1 MRGARLGSVNL
12 RNIPGGI
19 VLSIALGTVD
29 SVIVW
34 GIATLFDVS
43 IMVPDRQ
50 DPETL
55 SSLALWNIVALVSVA
70 AVAAGIF
77 LWLLERFVADRALMI
92 FQITAVVILV
102 LSLALPFATDQSLA
116 AQLTLVAMHILV
128 GMVIIGTMTWVATKP
143 TVAAERD

>member
-1 MRGARLGSVNL
+1 MIL

-29 SVIVW
+29 SLIVW

-50 DPETL
+50 DRETL
-55 SSLALWNIVALVSVA
+55 TSLALWNIVLLVSVA

-77 LWLLERFVADRALMI
+77 LWLLMRFFPDRALQV
-92 FQITAVVILV
+92 FQITAVVVLV
-102 LSLALPFATDQSLA
+102 LSLGLPFATDQSLA
-116 AQLTLVAMHILV
+116 SQLTLVAMHILV

-143 TVAAERD
+143 PVAAVTD

>member
-1 MRGARLGSVNL
+1 MIL

-29 SVIVW
+29 SLIVW

-55 SSLALWNIVALVSVA
+55 TSLALWNIVLLVSVA

-77 LWLLERFVADRALMI
+77 LWLLMRFFPDRALQV
-92 FQITAVVILV
+92 FQITAVVVLV
-102 LSLALPFATDQSLA
+102 LSLGLPFATDQSLA
-116 AQLTLVAMHILV
+116 SQLTLVAMHILV

-143 TVAAERD
+143 PVAAVTD